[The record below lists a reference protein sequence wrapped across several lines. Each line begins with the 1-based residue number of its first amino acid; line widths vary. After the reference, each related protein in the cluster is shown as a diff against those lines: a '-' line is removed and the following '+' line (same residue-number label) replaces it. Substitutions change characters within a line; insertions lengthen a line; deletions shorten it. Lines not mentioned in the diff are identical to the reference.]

1 MCEKACKILSILHY
15 DFILSSIGS
24 WNRHMINVPSRM
36 HFDGL
41 DGKLWG
47 APDEWIW
54 INVG

>member
-24 WNRHMINVPSRM
+24 WSRHMINVPSRM

-47 APDEWIW
+47 APDDWIW